1 MTSSDINNMAID
13 VYQPSL
19 VGETSAAN
27 PTNAAANPT
36 NSANANSANAADLS
50 TTISDDQNTDAVSTI
65 GLKWMWPT
73 VRNPEGKKTSILLD
87 VKTDYPKNQVPGTVI
102 HLMLRQQVIKE
113 GTDEDELWFLVGD
126 KFVRF
131 SKYEYALVT
140 GLRFG
145 PTDFDSN
152 ADCDIPTEGVYRTFI
167 DPQNEFKKNGA
178 KYTSVLFVHG
188 FFVSID
194 KRYRI
199 ANWLWALVEE
209 TEKWE
214 TFPWGAYLFQILMY
228 RMKNAKVK
236 AGFTG
241 DNYHIYGL
249 SHAFLHFIFEVVPGL
264 ADKLTLKPKHNCV
277 QPRLLKRL
285 CHTKPLKEYLKFFDS
300 QDIQCFDKLEPTKQ
314 ELIDYT
320 WWHHVADD
328 VRSSVRYI
336 HRESNKTKKALLLKR
351 TREQARTM
359 ESPNVYS
366 GELLTRI
373 LEGVRREN
381 ELCMQRVMRELQ
393 RHNNYVPFEEKK
405 FNFEPSSPTGQSPPP
420 PPKTKTPSPPPV
432 INPPSPLVQTTAQTT
447 TQTTEQK
454 TEQTKTRTPER
465 KTPPPPPSTD
475 DLYVPFDG
483 NFIDDIE
490 AFADK
495 TDYVRRRGDQEEPEF
510 TPIERL
516 PIRILEYLTPIKVP
530 RVSVKKAQ
538 SNNKFITI
546 RRAVRPPKDSEFDT
560 YMNSKHMKAYNAYLE
575 SGSKEKRDCGTGMFQ

>member
-73 VRNPEGKKTSILLD
+73 VRNPEA
-87 VKTDYPKNQVPGTVI
+87 
-102 HLMLRQQVIKE
+102 QQVIKE

-249 SHAFLHFIFEVVPGL
+249 SHAFLVVPGL

-351 TREQARTM
+351 TREQSPKRARTM

-381 ELCMQRVMRELQ
+381 ELCMQRVMREV
-393 RHNNYVPFEEKK
+393 R
-405 FNFEPSSPTGQSPPP
+405 QSPPP

-432 INPPSPLVQTTAQTT
+432 INPPSPSVQTTAQTT